1 MGAESIGQH
10 EPIKLFSLTGIL
22 SINIVA
28 LVAIKAIGSID
39 CKEIQTNLK
48 K

>member
-1 MGAESIGQH
+1 MGAESLGQCEH
-10 EPIKLFSLTGIL
+10 MKLFCFTGTL
-22 SINIVA
+22 SNNIVA
-28 LVAIKAIGSID
+28 LVAIEATGSID

>member
-1 MGAESIGQH
+1 MGAASIGQH
-10 EPIKLFSLTGIL
+10 EPIQLFCFTGTL
-22 SINIVA
+22 SNNIVA
-28 LVAIKAIGSID
+28 LVAIEATGSID

>member
-10 EPIKLFSLTGIL
+10 EPINLFSFTGIL
-22 SINIVA
+22 SNNIVA
-28 LVAIKAIGSID
+28 LAAIIAIGSID